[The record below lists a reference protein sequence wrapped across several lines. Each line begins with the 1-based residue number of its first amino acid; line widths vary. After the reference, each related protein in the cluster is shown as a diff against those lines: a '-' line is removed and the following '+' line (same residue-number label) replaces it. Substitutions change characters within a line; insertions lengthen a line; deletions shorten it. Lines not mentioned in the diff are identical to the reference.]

1 MENFF
6 TPLTKNPPAKVKDKG
21 IISLVLRGAGA
32 YNAKGGE
39 LLLLP
44 SAFAEK
50 DKLLGALLELLFGA
64 VGFQPVDCDGSENA
78 VFTLAE
84 RYVREYKE
92 QALFWSQENG
102 RYLELYGWGASGEEI
117 ISKMESAAG
126 AISAAVDERAPLVF
140 LTGSQPGC
148 LKTLKGVSLTEK
160 GAENAL
166 PGCACAN
173 CGAKFLPDSQYGG
186 RQSPENAETEE
197 ELKEVYTPG
206 AHTIPL
212 LCEYLDVP
220 VERTLKAMLYT
231 METADGGRKLLFA
244 MIRGDKDVSIPKLAA
259 WVEANYPGADFRRA
273 EEAEI
278 IEGFGEV
285 AGFCGP
291 VNVPGNVQMVA
302 DLSLENAKNLVCG
315 GNRPDYH
322 ITGCCWDRD
331 FRPPVADLALYSAG
345 QRCPQCGG
353 ELSEA
358 WFRQICQLEYYTGD
372 SRGENILSCRDREG
386 THSWPHRL
394 RGKVSLIQAILA
406 IYENKGGNNG
416 DD

>member
-21 IISLVLRGAGA
+21 IVNLVLRGAGA

-44 SAFAEK
+44 LALAGK
-50 DKLLGALLELLFGA
+50 DRLLGALLELLLDAG
-64 VGFQPVDCDGSENA
+64 GFQPVDCGGSESA

-102 RYLELYGWGASGEEI
+102 RCLELYGWGASGEEI
-117 ISKMESAAG
+117 ISKMESAAR
-126 AISAAVDERAPLVF
+126 AISAAAGELAPFVF
-140 LTGSQPGC
+140 LTGAQPGC
-148 LKTLKGVSLTEK
+148 LKVLRGVSPTEK

-166 PGCACAN
+166 SGCVCSD
-173 CGAKFLPDSQYGG
+173 CGVKFLPDSQYDGQ
-186 RQSPENAETEE
+186 RPPENQEAEET
-197 ELKEVYTPG
+197 LQEVYTPG

-212 LCEYLDVP
+212 LCEYLKVP

-231 METADGGRKLLFA
+231 METADGGKKLLFV

-259 WVEANYPGADFRRA
+259 WIAANYPGADFRRA
-273 EEAEI
+273 GEAEI
-278 IEGFGEV
+278 IEAFGEV

-302 DLSLENAKNLVCG
+302 DLSLEGAKNLVCG

-322 ITGCCWDRD
+322 ITGCCWGRD
-331 FRPPVADLALYSAG
+331 FSPPLADLELYAAG

-353 ELSEA
+353 ALGEA
-358 WFRQICQLEYYTGD
+358 WFRQICLLEYYYSD
-372 SRGENILSCRDREG
+372 SRGESTLSCRDREG
-386 THSWPHRL
+386 AHSWPYRL
-394 RGKVSLIQAILA
+394 RGNVSLIQAILA
-406 IYENKGGNNG
+406 IYENKGGSNR